1 MEYCIEAKALKPS
14 FFSEYAV
21 KSTQP
26 ATFFDEYMCANGISG
41 VSCDDFSVDVFL
53 DLSNEELLKEEFVEE
68 ESEEEEKDSL
78 SDSSQDRAVED
89 DGFNCSTFSGSFDC
103 GSISAGELSVPVDDL
118 EHLEWLSLIVDDSAS
133 ELSLLCPTG
142 TFKENTKNRLEPVSR
157 PPIQRTPIL
166 CFPSPVP
173 AKARSKRSR
182 SSGGAWSRASSSL
195 SESSSTPTSSC
206 GSSPTSVMSF
216 SNPVR
221 AADLILEPVVKK
233 QKKRPAAEETG
244 GETGGGSQTQRRC
257 SHCQVQKT
265 PQWRTGPLGAKTLCN
280 ACGVRY
286 KSGRLFPEY
295 RPACSPTF
303 SGDVHS
309 NSHRKVLEMRRQ
321 KDVPGTE
328 SGLTFGVTSF

>member
-1 MEYCIEAKALKPS
+1 MEYCIEARALKSS
-14 FFSEYAV
+14 FLSEYAV

-26 ATFFDEYMCANGISG
+26 AAFFDEYMCANGISG

-53 DLSNEELLKEEFVEE
+53 DLSNEEFVEE

-89 DGFNCSTFSGSFDC
+89 DGFNCSTFSGNIDC

-118 EHLEWLSLIVDDSAS
+118 EHLEWLSQIVDDSAS

-142 TFKENTKNRLEPVSR
+142 AFKENTKNRLEPVSR

-182 SSGGAWSRASSSL
+182 SSSRAWSRASSSL
-195 SESSSTPTSSC
+195 SESSSTPSSSC
-206 GSSPTSVMSF
+206 GSSPTSVMFF

-221 AADLILEPVVKK
+221 AADLIHEPVVKK

-244 GETGGGSQTQRRC
+244 GETVGGSQTQRRC

-328 SGLTFGVTSF
+328 SGLTFGVPSF